1 MTRPT
6 THPMS
11 WTERYLA
18 AVLRS
23 IPEPKRAD
31 VERELRSSIE
41 DGIEERVA
49 AGEDATAAER
59 AVLEGLGDP
68 AVLASA
74 YTGTPNYLVGP
85 ELFPVW
91 RHVIPRLVLVAAPI
105 ATIAMAALR
114 IIAGADYA
122 DAIASGISLGITV
135 VIQIAFWGTL
145 FFVFLERADAARD
158 AREEIASKVGAWTVE
173 RLPEPARNRV
183 TVGETIGEMIGLLL
197 VAAGLLFVRSFEVR
211 SPGGEGAPI
220 PLLAPE
226 LFDLWVPFLA
236 GVLVALALVHAVV
249 YAVGRWT
256 PRLATAFAIVEIA
269 WAAPIV
275 FVALQGTLINP
286 AFAAHV
292 GWPALAEG
300 DAPVMLAIAVFTT
313 LVTGWEIFDAFRK
326 ARNAPSVADLARSL
340 GRTV

>member
-1 MTRPT
+1 MT
-6 THPMS
+6 

-41 DGIEERVA
+41 DGIEERLA
-49 AGEDATAAER
+49 AGEDRSSAER
-59 AVLEGLGDP
+59 AVLEALGDP
-68 AVLASA
+68 SVLASG
-74 YTGTPNYLVGP
+74 YTGRPNYLVGP

-91 RHVIPRLVLVAAPI
+91 RHVIPRVILVAAPI

-114 IIAGADYA
+114 IIAGADYP
-122 DAIASGISLGITV
+122 DAIAAGISLGISV

-145 FFVFLERADAARD
+145 FFVFLERVDAARATRD
-158 AREEIASKVGAWTVE
+158 EIASKVGAWTVE
-173 RLPEPARNRV
+173 RLPEPAKTRV
-183 TVGETIGEMIGLLL
+183 TVGDTIGEIITVLITAGFLLL
-197 VAAGLLFVRSFEVR
+197 VRTFEVS
-211 SPGGEGAPI
+211 SPTGPI
-220 PLLAPE
+220 PLLDPS
-226 LFDLWVPFLA
+226 LVDLWVPFLA
-236 GVLVALALVHAVV
+236 AVLVALAIVHAVV

-256 PRLATAFAIVEIA
+256 PRLATAFAIVEVA

-275 FVALQGTLINP
+275 FVALQGTLVNP

-313 LVTGWEIFDAFRK
+313 LITGWEIFDAFRK
-326 ARNAPSVADLARSL
+326 ARNASVVTTLAGAVSR
-340 GRTV
+340 G